1 MKNCACLTLLV
12 FTLTPAV
19 VAETAS
25 PSPNGRPLEPMPP
38 PSGFTETELTLEG
51 RPQSIWQDEV
61 GAGFR
66 RGLWHAGFSLGGSI
80 GMQLFGGSQD
90 HDLVLA
96 TMHGGRMISG
106 VRGEGHWYRGN
117 WDLVG
122 EVFGA
127 RQINPEEGYAGGFT
141 LIPRYH
147 FATGT
152 RWIPFVEAGAGIL
165 GTTISAPDLA
175 GGFQFHLLAGSGLQW
190 FYRNDVAINF
200 EYRLGHISDAG
211 TRSPNLGL
219 NTNEFILGLTWFF

>member
-1 MKNCACLTLLV
+1 MKITACLILLV

-25 PSPNGRPLEPMPP
+25 PSPNGPPSEPMPP
-38 PSGFTETELTLEG
+38 TSDFIGTKPTLEPRAEG
-51 RPQSIWQDEV
+51 IWQDEV

-66 RGLWHAGFSLGGSI
+66 SGLWHAGFSLGGSV
-80 GMQLFGGSQD
+80 GVQLFGGSED

-96 TMHGGRMISG
+96 TLNVGRMIGG

-127 RQINPEEGYAGGFT
+127 RQINPQKGYAGGFT

-152 RWIPFVEAGAGIL
+152 RWIPFVEAGAGIS

-175 GGFQFHLLAGSGLQW
+175 GGFQFHLLAGAGLQW
-190 FYRNDVAINF
+190 FYRDDAAINF

-219 NTNEFILGLTWFF
+219 NTNEFFLGLTWFF